1 MRYAVRGDV
10 AEKSTGRCQ
19 PARSA
24 PTEGELFSP
33 VKKSMISQRDQV
45 VQRNASREVS
55 ITGNLQGI
63 TGNIREFSTLHDSD
77 LARGRESD
85 GMKDSS
91 RQRRIP
97 RCPSLPTLSR
107 QRSHEAK
114 RNAPRDD
121 CRGALAVLLFPNS
134 HAYAREVKS
143 NGGTLLCHHAC
154 MGLSTKAWERAEI
167 ASERPADTRQDQFK
181 PAWTQSIRFR
191 KSRSA
196 PSVHSTMRELILAFI
211 IMCSSLRSMVSF
223 GDTSPSC
230 VLMADCEHESA
241 GHKN

>member
-63 TGNIREFSTLHDSD
+63 TGNSMAGF
-77 LARGRESD
+77 AR
-85 GMKDSS
+85 
-91 RQRRIP
+91 P
-97 RCPSLPTLSR
+97 
-107 QRSHEAK
+107 K